1 MNTREKFLAE
11 LKAKKEAA
19 RTAEAEALSQANAQ
33 KAAEQKESDERIAA
47 KIKRLAGGDEVKKP
61 KAKKTTAKQ
70 TTKKTRGRPK
80 KAS

>member
-61 KAKKTTAKQ
+61 KAKKTTAK
-70 TTKKTRGRPK
+70 KRGRPAKSKTK
-80 KAS
+80 K